1 MAKTEKRA
9 RRFQPGEAVWIQL
22 RPWDRYVSRFY
33 LTVIRDPGSARVHL
47 HDSTGRIWRVPRDL
61 ICGRVTTPQ
70 QRGAMKRQQ
79 QQLRMLTTVLQ
90 HAMEISARNWEHGDE
105 EENEVCDPGR

>member
-1 MAKTEKRA
+1 
-9 RRFQPGEAVWIQL
+9 
-22 RPWDRYVSRFY
+22 
-33 LTVIRDPGSARVHL
+33 
-47 HDSTGRIWRVPRDL
+47 
-61 ICGRVTTPQ
+61 
-70 QRGAMKRQQ
+70 MKRQQ